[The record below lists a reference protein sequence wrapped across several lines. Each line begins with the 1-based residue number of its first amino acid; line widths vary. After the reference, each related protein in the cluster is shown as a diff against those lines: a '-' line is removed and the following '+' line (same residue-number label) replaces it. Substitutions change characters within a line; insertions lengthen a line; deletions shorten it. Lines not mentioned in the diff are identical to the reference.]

1 MIAVPHQHSAGVS
14 HDLGCQ
20 EQETQSRGRQRGVAQ
35 ILGLGLL
42 LPVEQHQPA
51 VQVIG
56 QHRQLE
62 VHTVHGPSPRG
73 MRRQARIV
81 VGFFDQVLRPRPLS
95 VKTHHRVDRR
105 IEVGHEY
112 PIAVLRRVEQLV
124 LLRFVQLVGLRLL
137 HVPQRHEPVGSPPSF
152 RLVAKLALPVGIR
165 ARRSRPPRR
174 LQLLYQSRGLLR
186 RQHEPAPLLLIR
198 LHRLPA
204 VESRVRPGVHP
215 LHRFR
220 QRGEHAVQVMSNLF
234 ARRPVS
240 FAQLA
245 AHVLPRLRQKRQDR
259 LIAPLPAVL
268 RLYPV
273 RAPFCRPY
281 TVCTVVSVSSVTSF
295 NPTWAASHTRC
306 RICRPT
312 SSSCRATTRCS
323 AAKNRQKVLCT
334 GSSPTPTIPV
344 SIGSRPRNCRW
355 FNREKPTYNARII
368 ANTNRKPGIDVV
380 SRLIVTC
387 CSISSWNCSF
397 SSIVT
402 TGNKPPYAVIFE
414 PWKS

>member
-1 MIAVPHQHSAGVS
+1 MIAVPHQHSAGVA
-14 HDLGCQ
+14 HDLGRQ
-20 EQETQSRGRQRGVAQ
+20 EQETQSRGRQRDVAQ
-35 ILGLGLL
+35 ILGLSLF
-42 LPVEQHQPA
+42 LPVEQHQPT
-51 VQVIG
+51 VQVVG

-81 VGFFDQVLRPRPLS
+81 VGFFDQVLRPRPLP
-95 VKTHHRVDRR
+95 VKTHHHIDRGV
-105 IEVGHEY
+105 EVGHEH

-124 LLRFVQLVGLRLL
+124 LLRFVQLVGLRLPL
-137 HVPQRHEPVGSPPSF
+137 VSQRHEPVGFPPSF
-152 RLVAKLALPVGIR
+152 RLVAKLALAVGIG

-174 LQLLYQSRGLLR
+174 PQLLYQSRGLLR
-186 RQHEPAPLLLIR
+186 RQHEPAPVLLIR

-204 VESRVRPGVHP
+204 VESRVRPGVHS

-220 QRGEHAVQVMSNLF
+220 QRGEHAVQMMSNLF
-234 ARRPVS
+234 ARRPVLCATPRPRTPS
-240 FAQLA
+240 SPPETSGSADSSSSRG
-245 AHVLPRLRQKRQDR
+245 VLGYTPC
-259 LIAPLPAVL
+259 ALPSVG
-268 RLYPV
+268 
-273 RAPFCRPY
+273 PY

-312 SSSCRATTRCS
+312 SSSCRATARCS
-323 AAKNRQKVLCT
+323 DAKNRQKVLCT
-334 GSSPTPTIPV
+334 GNSPTSRIPV

-387 CSISSWNCSF
+387 CSIRSSNCSF

-402 TGNKPPYAVIFE
+402 TGNKPP
-414 PWKS
+414 